1 MADTPVKN
9 TKPQSRLKKI
19 IEASRE
25 KTPEELRQIE
35 AERQQQVE
43 EIQRKEEERRRRE
56 GEVRA
61 LFDECGTIFGKK
73 RYKARVPQLLKFLK
87 SKKNAIMFWESPHI
101 KKIYDISSLDNFLCS
116 IYVEEMQDETY
127 ERWLR
132 QCLSNPFNGNYV
144 IHYERI
150 FSAPH
155 VRLYDF
161 SFILTTL
168 LNFCRN
174 TGYVTRSQ
182 MIEDCED
189 YDGSFAK
196 EYEDFRL
203 IKPRKYGDLLDKNV
217 TISRTVHSN
226 KEELIYFL
234 NPLFI
239 TENDFLRLD
248 AYDIWRNFLEDE
260 WAAIEEKVPS
270 MIQLLDELVR
280 TRKIYLKE
288 IEKK

>member
-1 MADTPVKN
+1 MADTSVK
-9 TKPQSRLKKI
+9 KSESRLKKI

-35 AERQQQVE
+35 VERQQQE
-43 EIQRKEEERRRRE
+43 EEKLRKEEERRRRE
-56 GEVRA
+56 GVVKA

-73 RYKARVPQLLKFLK
+73 RYKARVPQLLEFLK
-87 SKKNAIMFWESPHI
+87 SEKNAIMFWESPHI

-127 ERWLR
+127 ERWLH
-132 QCLSNPFNGNYV
+132 QCLANPFNTNYAV
-144 IHYERI
+144 NYERI
-150 FSAPH
+150 SRIAFPFPCNLTGVLDLIFS
-155 VRLYDF
+155 
-161 SFILTTL
+161 
-168 LNFCRN
+168 FCRN
-174 TGYVTRSQ
+174 TAYVTRSQ
-182 MIEDCED
+182 LIEDIED
-189 YDGSFAK
+189 YDDDDARQ
-196 EYEDFRL
+196 YEEILFL
-203 IKPRKYGDLLDKNV
+203 KPRRFGDLLDKNV

-248 AYDIWRNFLEDE
+248 AYDIWKDTLEDE